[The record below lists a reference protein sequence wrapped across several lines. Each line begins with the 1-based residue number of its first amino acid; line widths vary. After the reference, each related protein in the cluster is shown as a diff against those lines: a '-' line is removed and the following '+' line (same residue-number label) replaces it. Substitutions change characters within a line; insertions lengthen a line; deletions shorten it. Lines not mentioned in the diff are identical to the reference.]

1 LIEETLGWSSQGW
14 PEKKAAGVLAELQ
27 ENQRRGERPFTL
39 REKREMEKSE
49 RQAQEVQEGQGL
61 VFPSKTGEPMG
72 QISATFM
79 RTVDDLGW
87 NKGVTD
93 YRQRIVFH
101 SLRHSY
107 CSWLAMAGVPLY
119 TLAQLS
125 GHETMSMV
133 QRYSHLSPGT
143 LRDAVSLLNG
153 NLKTK
158 GKENLQKEKQH
169 IRVPVDGTCLTLR
182 GAK

>member
-1 LIEETLGWSSQGW
+1 LDID
-14 PEKKAAGVLAELQ
+14 
-27 ENQRRGERPFTL
+27 RGEALLTGIDRTGKSGKSRTVPLTV
-39 REKREMEKSE
+39 EAVEMLE
-49 RQAQEVQEGQGL
+49 RRKAEAQEGQGL

-72 QISATFM
+72 QVSATFM
-79 RTVDDLGW
+79 RTVDALGW
-87 NKGVTD
+87 NKGITD
-93 YRQRIVFH
+93 YRQKIVFH

-143 LRDAVSLLNG
+143 LREAVSLLNG

-158 GKENLQKEKQH
+158 GKEDLQKEKQH
-169 IRVPVDGTCLTLR
+169 IRVPVDGICLTL
-182 GAK
+182 GGVK

>member
-1 LIEETLGWSSQGW
+1 
-14 PEKKAAGVLAELQ
+14 
-27 ENQRRGERPFTL
+27 
-39 REKREMEKSE
+39 
-49 RQAQEVQEGQGL
+49 
-61 VFPSKTGEPMG
+61 MG

-79 RTVDDLGW
+79 RTVDALGW
-87 NKGVTD
+87 NEDVTD

-101 SLRHSY
+101 SLRHSN

-158 GKENLQKEKQH
+158 EGKLAEREATH
-169 IRVPVDGTCLTLR
+169 
-182 GAK
+182 